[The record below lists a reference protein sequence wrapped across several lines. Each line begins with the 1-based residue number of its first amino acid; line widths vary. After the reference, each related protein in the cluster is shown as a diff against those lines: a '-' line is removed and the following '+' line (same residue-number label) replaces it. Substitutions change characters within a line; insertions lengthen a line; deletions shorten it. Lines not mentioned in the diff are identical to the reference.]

1 MRRGVFRWKLMRCGR
16 IWRSGRLSLLRPAT
30 ALFPLFQK
38 RLHAALGATFHPPRP
53 TNDGILDLIAAV
65 VIPLP
70 TLGGISELAPQAS
83 RSIVQPTADKLLR
96 RGFDFFL

>member
-30 ALFPLFQK
+30 AIFPLFQK

-70 TLGGISELAPQAS
+70 TLGGIPELAPQAF
-83 RSIVQPTADKLLR
+83 RTI
-96 RGFDFFL
+96 